1 MISGAFDLWELVAF
15 KKIRSGFFF
24 FFLLKGK
31 KFLSNQN

>member
-24 FFLLKGK
+24 FFFIERK
-31 KFLSNQN
+31 KVPF